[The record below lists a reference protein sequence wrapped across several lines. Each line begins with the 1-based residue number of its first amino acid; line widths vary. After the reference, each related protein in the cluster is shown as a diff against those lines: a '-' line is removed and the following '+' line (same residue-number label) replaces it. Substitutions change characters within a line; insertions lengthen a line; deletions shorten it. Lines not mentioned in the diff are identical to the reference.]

1 MIPPNDQMGLGGL
14 TSLLGGKSSIAS
26 AGSRLFGMS
35 NTSED
40 ILLGILNSRTA
51 LINVIKKYNLM
62 EYYEIDDKNM
72 DKAIKAFRSDISSQP

>member
-1 MIPPNDQMGLGGL
+1 MGLGGL

-26 AGSRLFGMS
+26 AGAQDYLDTS

-51 LINVIKKYNLM
+51 LVDVIKRYNLM
-62 EYYEIDDKNM
+62 STM
-72 DKAIKAFRSDISSQP
+72 RLMIKIWIRR